1 MAYMKISFHLPQKQ
15 PLSDII
21 AAKLDQINF
30 EGCFETETGI
40 DAYIKSSLLDQ
51 QNFDKIIKEL
61 ESDFNFGFKINS
73 IKDQNWNEKWEC
85 SFTPV
90 RINQDCVVRA
100 SFHDQMQEYKYEII
114 IEPKMSFGTG
124 HHETTNLMMNKM
136 FNMDLKSKNILDVGC
151 GTGILSILA
160 KMLGSKEVLGID
172 IDHWCIKN
180 SIENVLLNSLDEVE
194 IRLTDIQS
202 INRKFDVVLVN
213 MNRNLILSQLDRYL
227 ECMNDNSDLI
237 LSGFLFNDINI
248 IREKSDSL
256 GLRYLSLK
264 NIIKWSLLHFSK

>member
-1 MAYMKISFHLPQKQ
+1 MEYMKISFHLLEKQ

-21 AAKLDQINF
+21 AAKLHQIDF
-30 EGCFETETGI
+30 EGCVETETGI

-61 ESDFNFGFKINS
+61 KSDFNFGFKING
-73 IKDQNWNEKWEC
+73 IKDQNWNEEWES
-85 SFTPV
+85 SFTPII
-90 RINQDCVVRA
+90 INQDCIVRA

-114 IEPKMSFGTG
+114 IDPKMSFGTG
-124 HHETTNLMMNKM
+124 HHETTNLMMNQM

-151 GTGILSILA
+151 GTGILSIFA

-172 IDHWCIKN
+172 IDHWSIKN

-213 MNRNLILSQLDRYL
+213 MNRNLILSQLDRYV
-227 ECMNDNSDLI
+227 ECMNDNSDLL

-264 NIIKWSLLHFSK
+264 NKNKWSLLHFSK